1 MAKKSK
7 ASGKSSST
15 GMASGSDVQTMTFNK
30 GLYKDYDEVFFP
42 EGAWFHARNAV
53 NNTNE
58 GELGTLSS
66 EKSNLN
72 CANAPY
78 TIIGAVYMYGTTWSI
93 FSTNN
98 TNSEIGLFDTS
109 KCGNAT
115 AYTKVV
121 NDKCLQFNT
130 DFLITGAAKENFD
143 CTWQVYFA
151 DNTNPDRS
159 INVDNVPYLQD
170 CTTDASGC
178 VTCVDLPQ
186 LNCNA
191 ILLNKISHS
200 PCIDITVGTTGG
212 TLMNGS
218 YFAVI
223 AYAVNG
229 VKATDYFPPSNVA
242 GVFNHSNLQG
252 SLDLEF
258 SNLDTDNYDEFELV
272 IVKMVA
278 GNTAAQRV
286 GVYSTRIS
294 HIGIDNLEESLPTVA
309 VKLIPFR
316 GIDYDKSESMVSIGD
331 NLFRIGPTSK
341 FDFNYQPFANQIH
354 TSWNMVE
361 YPQDYYE
368 KGGTNTGYMRDEQYA
383 FWIRWVYQDGS
394 VSSSYHIPGRAKEF
408 NREWDGINEYVT
420 TNADAYEPLEDID
433 PYVPKRWQVYNTAYY
448 TSLTPQVLADGG
460 VVIAKGKMG
469 YWESSERYVDDMPM
483 VWNATYNPTWSGT
496 TNTDYDLCG
505 KAIRHHK
512 MPADL
517 IYLFNGSQTGS
528 IVDFLTHTRTNAEGS
543 AIGIRLLGVEFSN
556 IKTPVDNAGNII
568 PGVVGYEILRS
579 SRVGNKT
586 VIAKG
591 LLNNMRTYRLQSITG
606 GDTNDAQIG
615 LFQNYPY
622 NPLYIDPAL
631 SARELPGGPGD
642 APPEYEPYSGTVN
655 NPSQEPPVGPDGIG
669 FYRQDIFTFH
679 SPETNFRNP
688 YLAPIELKLYAE
700 SSYPTGDGRV
710 AKGSWEPA
718 PGHPKQK
725 LFTDLAF
732 IVAALTG
739 IAEAIVLKVA
749 GKKTEGFE
757 SLASLNAAASA
768 GNIALAN
775 TGYIP
780 LNIAGS
786 SIANLLTIGAGTGA
800 LDSAALSTQASYAA
814 EAALLAGYTGGRYK
828 KQIEQPD
835 LQSLPKV
842 LRVASGIV
850 LTGQYFS
857 QGMGVAMDIIKS
869 LVKYRHYA
877 WRYLAHADLHHYW
890 KGNAVWGNTRR
901 RIDKSLYLDPTY
913 QNFLVPN
920 LPASARQFKINN
932 MYRHRTVALHIGYGD
947 GTVSTIQNPF
957 IPDNTAQTI
966 GSYYGGALNNPNYHG
981 PNEPW
986 DHEKDP
992 RTEIYTRPSCYY
1004 AGLKVRM
1011 DNQYSQVQSVR
1022 QIPIPCRE
1030 IVNNNQAITAKRIY
1044 SSTTL
1049 FGGDTYV
1056 GRYTEKNTFFY
1067 FYDWLYNVPDG
1078 TEFNYRDYYMVGYP
1092 RYWADFTEFEPQG
1105 FITSVFQSLNNT
1117 NNWLLPSNLAHL
1129 DRGAGVELF
1138 TNPEDIQG
1146 GAGSEPDVS
1155 GGVSTETT
1163 YTTEL
1168 NPNFIPYQPID
1179 CIIDQDPN
1187 SPTFQLPLPGGN
1199 CPLITV
1205 SSTSISSDYS
1215 NYGALGEEDESG
1227 ASLSPSKFR
1236 FALKNAYFYL
1246 FNSSIRDFF
1255 VESEINLAYRD
1266 WDNEPARRHYDA
1278 YSYTD
1283 LPEMFNTQ
1291 IIKVGNYYRYDYSLS
1306 NTSLFSNFISWGKM
1320 QETYYDPY
1328 VSASCYVSLPNRI
1341 IYSLPSSTSPRDTW
1355 DVYLTNDY
1363 QDYNTKP
1370 ITIKSINKTGFAI
1383 LFSDGS
1389 PLMYAGQDVLQT
1401 DLNLKIVLGDGGLFA
1416 TPPQSVTNTEIA
1428 NQYGAC
1434 QNKFS
1439 AVNTPF
1445 GLFWMSQSQGKIFN
1459 IGQGLDEVSNNGL
1472 KWWFSWYLPYRLTQD
1487 FPDFELIDNP
1497 VIGIGCQSVFD
1508 NDDQI
1513 LYFSKKD
1520 YKLKDVTPTPLVYAG
1535 SNIFNTVINGRPTR
1549 VNIYLGDPLY
1559 FDDCSWTVSY
1569 DPKQKYWV
1577 SFHDWH
1583 PDLSLTAPIDFYT
1596 TKGSGIWRHNYRS
1609 DDYCNFYGTYYPL
1622 EVDYIAQ
1629 TGQLVNTTRSVEYIM
1644 EAYKFAANGIDSYHV
1659 LDENFDHAII
1669 YNSEQVSGML
1679 NLFIKPKEN
1688 PFAMLNYP
1696 VINANS
1702 IDILFSKEEQK
1713 YRFNQFW
1720 DITRDRGEYTVGG
1733 VLVQQPIFSTQ
1744 ENGYIR
1750 DLNVNNLDYNKM
1762 PMQRKKF
1769 RHYYNHVVLI
1779 KNECRDKLMTIKIA
1793 NNKLLNSPR

>member
-7 ASGKSSST
+7 ASGKGSSA
-15 GMASGSDVQTMTFNK
+15 GMASGSDIQTMTFNK

-98 TNSEIGLFDTS
+98 TQSEIGLFDTA

-151 DNTNPDRS
+151 DNKNPDRS
-159 INVDNVPYLQD
+159 INVDRVPYLQD

-178 VTCVDLPQ
+178 VTCVDKTQ
-186 LNCNA
+186 LDCNA
-191 ILLNKISHS
+191 ILLNRISHS
-200 PCIDITVGTTGG
+200 PCINVTTGTTGG
-212 TLMNGS
+212 TLINGS

-223 AYAVNG
+223 AYAING

-272 IVKMVA
+272 IVKMIA

-286 GVYSTRIS
+286 GIYSTRIS
-294 HIGIDNLEESLPTVA
+294 HIGIDNLEESLPTVS

-316 GIDYDKSESMVSIGD
+316 GIDYDKSESMFAIGD

-341 FDFNYQPFANQIH
+341 FDFNYQPFANQIQ
-354 TSWNMVE
+354 TTWKMVE
-361 YPQDYYE
+361 YPADYYE

-394 VSSSYHIPGRAKEF
+394 VSSSYHIPGRVKEF
-408 NREWDGINEYVT
+408 NREWDGVNDYVT
-420 TNADAYEPLEDID
+420 TNNDAYEPLEAVD
-433 PYVPKRWQVYNTAYY
+433 PYIPKRWQVYNTAYY
-448 TSLTPQVLADGG
+448 NNLTLEALPDGG
-460 VVIAKGKMG
+460 VVTASGKMG

-483 VWNATYNPTWSGT
+483 VWNATYNPGWSGT
-496 TNTDYDLCG
+496 SNTDYDLCG
-505 KAIRHHK
+505 KPIRHHK

-517 IYLFNGSQTGS
+517 IYLFNGSQVGS
-528 IVDFLTHTRTNAEGS
+528 IVDFLTHTRTDADGNA
-543 AIGIRLLGVEFSN
+543 IRIRLLGVEFSN

-591 LLNNMRTYRLQSITG
+591 LLNNMRTYRLNNLAG
-606 GDTNDAQIG
+606 GNTDGSQIG

-622 NPLYIDPAL
+622 NPLYADPAI
-631 SARELPGGPGD
+631 SVEEMEGGPGD
-642 APPEYEPYSGTVN
+642 DANLYSGSVN
-655 NPSQEPPVGPDGIG
+655 WPAGDIPYPDNIG
-669 FYRQDIFTFH
+669 NYRQDIFTFH

-700 SSYPTGDGRV
+700 ASKPGPNGNV
-710 AKGSWEPA
+710 AEGFWTPV
-718 PGHPKQK
+718 PGHPKGK
-725 LFTDLAF
+725 LLTDLAF
-732 IVAALTG
+732 IVGALTG
-739 IAEAIVLKVA
+739 IAEALVLKLA
-749 GKKTEGFE
+749 GKKKTSFE
-757 SLASLNAAASA
+757 SLGALTAAAAAANAGLGTSA
-768 GNIALAN
+768 
-775 TGYIP
+775 YIP
-780 LNIAGS
+780 LNVAGS
-786 SIANLLTIGAGTGA
+786 SLANIAALIAGTNGLDAPINYA
-800 LDSAALSTQASYAA
+800 LANFAA
-814 EAALLAGYTGGRYK
+814 ESALVTGYNGGRYK
-828 KQIEQPD
+828 KEVEGSD
-835 LQSLPKV
+835 LSALPKI
-842 LRVASGIV
+842 LRIASGIV

-857 QGMGVAMDIIKS
+857 QGMGVALDIIKS
-869 LVKYRHYA
+869 LVKYRQYA
-877 WRYLAHADLHHYW
+877 WRYLAHANLHNYW
-890 KGNAVWGNTRR
+890 RGKAVFGNTRR
-901 RIDKSLYLDPTY
+901 RIDKSLYLDPTF
-913 QNFLVPN
+913 QNFFVPN
-920 LPASARQFKINN
+920 STTQFKINN
-932 MYRHRTVALHIGYGD
+932 MYRHRTVALHIGYGN
-947 GTVSTIQNPF
+947 GTASTIENPSV
-957 IPDNTAQTI
+957 PDNTAQTI
-966 GSYYGGALNNPNYHG
+966 GSFYGDALTDPNYNG
-981 PNEPW
+981 DDEPW
-986 DHEKDP
+986 DHDKDP
-992 RTEIYTRPSCYY
+992 TKSIYTVPSCYY

-1022 QIPIPCRE
+1022 QIPIPCRK
-1030 IVNNNQAITAKRIY
+1030 IVNNNKAITTKGLY
-1044 SSTTL
+1044 ESETL

-1067 FYDWLYNVPDG
+1067 FYDWMYNVPDG
-1078 TEFNYRDYYMVGYP
+1078 TEFNYRDYYMIGYP

-1105 FITSVFQSLNNT
+1105 FLASIFQNITNT
-1117 NNWLLPSNLAHL
+1117 DAWNLPSNLAHL
-1129 DRGAGVELF
+1129 DRGVGGNAFEGIADV
-1138 TNPEDIQG
+1138 QG
-1146 GAGSEPDVS
+1146 GTTPEEEQDPADINTTV
-1155 GGVSTETT
+1155 T
-1163 YTTEL
+1163 YTWEAQQ
-1168 NPNFIPYQPID
+1168 NPNFNFLQPVMCNFIAD
-1179 CIIDQDPN
+1179 TGNGVPQ
-1187 SPTFQLPLPGGN
+1187 FQGPN
-1199 CPLITV
+1199 CPTIIVITG
-1205 SSTSISSDYS
+1205 SSTDTDVSVDFSSYENADS
-1215 NYGALGEEDESG
+1215 ESFG
-1227 ASLSPSKFR
+1227 TGFNASKFR

-1246 FNSSIRDFF
+1246 FNSSIRDFY

-1266 WDNEPARRHYDA
+1266 WDNEPARRHYDEN
-1278 YSYTD
+1278 SYTD
-1283 LPEMFNTQ
+1283 LNEMFDTQ
-1291 IIKVGNYYRYDYSLS
+1291 IIKVGNYYKYDYSLS

-1341 IYSLPSSTSPRDTW
+1341 IYSVPSSSSPRDTW
-1355 DVYLTNDY
+1355 DTYLTNDY

-1497 VIGIGCQSVFD
+1497 VTGIGCQSVFD

-1520 YKLKDVTPTPLVYAG
+1520 YKLKDVTPTGLVYAY
-1535 SNIFNTVINGRPTR
+1535 SNVFHPVINGKASK
-1549 VNIYLGDPLY
+1549 VAIYLGDPLY
-1559 FDDCSWTVSY
+1559 FDNCSWTVSY

-1609 DDYCNFYGTYYPL
+1609 DDYCNFYGTYYPF
-1622 EVDYIAQ
+1622 EIDYIAQ
-1629 TGQLVNTTRSVEYIM
+1629 TGQLVNTTRNVEYIM
-1644 EAYKFAANGIDSYHV
+1644 EAYKFAPNGIDAYHV

>member
-7 ASGKSSST
+7 ASGKSSSA
-15 GMASGSDVQTMTFNK
+15 GMTSGSDIQTMTFNK
-30 GLYKDYDEVFFP
+30 GLYKDYDEVYFP

-58 GELGTLSS
+58 GELGTLSN

-78 TIIGAVYMYGTTWSI
+78 TIIGAVYMYGTTWAI

-98 TNSEIGLFDTS
+98 TQSEIGLFDTA
-109 KCGNAT
+109 KCGNND

-143 CTWQVYFA
+143 CTWQLYFA
-151 DNTNPDRS
+151 DNTNPDRT
-159 INVDNVPYLQD
+159 INVDRVPYLQD

-178 VTCVDLPQ
+178 ITCVDKTQ
-186 LNCNA
+186 LDCNA
-191 ILLNKISHS
+191 ILLNKITHS
-200 PCIDITVGTTGG
+200 PCIDISVGTTGG
-212 TLMNGS
+212 TLANGS

-223 AYAVNG
+223 AYTVNG

-252 SLDLEF
+252 SLDLEL
-258 SNLDTDNYDEFELV
+258 SNLDTDNYEEFELI

-294 HIGIDNLEESLPTVA
+294 HIGIDNLEESLPTIA

-316 GIDYDKSESMVSIGD
+316 GVDYDKSESMVSIGD

-341 FDFNYQPFANQIH
+341 FDFNYQPFANQIQA
-354 TSWNMVE
+354 TWKMVE
-361 YPQDYYE
+361 YPVDYYE
-368 KGGTNTGYMRDEQYA
+368 KGGTNVGYMRDEQYA

-394 VSSSYHIPGRAKEF
+394 VSSSYHIPGRVKEF
-408 NREWDGINEYVT
+408 NREWDGINDYVT
-420 TNADAYEPLEDID
+420 TNADAYEPLEAVD
-433 PYVPKRWQVYNTAYY
+433 PYTPKRWQVYNTAYY
-448 TSLTPQVLADGG
+448 NNLTLETLPDGG
-460 VVIAKGKMG
+460 VVTASGKMG

-483 VWNATYNPTWSGT
+483 VWNATYNPGWSGT

-505 KAIRHHK
+505 KPIRHHK

-517 IYLFNGSQTGS
+517 IYLFNGSQVGS
-528 IVDFLTHTRTNAEGS
+528 IVDFLTHTRTDADGNA
-543 AIGIRLLGVEFSN
+543 IRIRLLGVEFSN

-591 LLNNMRTYRLQSITG
+591 LLNNMRTYKLNNLAG
-606 GDTNDAQIG
+606 GNTDGSQIG

-622 NPLYIDPAL
+622 NPLYADPAITID
-631 SARELPGGPGD
+631 ETGGGAAD
-642 APPEYEPYSGTVN
+642 SETLYSGTVN
-655 NPSQEPPVGPDGIG
+655 DPAQDTVNPANIG

-700 SSYPTGDGRV
+700 ASKPGPNGNV
-710 AKGSWEPA
+710 AEGFWTPV
-718 PGHPKQK
+718 PGHPKGK
-725 LFTDLAF
+725 LLTDLAF
-732 IVAALTG
+732 IVGALTG
-739 IAEAIVLKVA
+739 IAEALVLKLA
-749 GKKTEGFE
+749 GKKKTSFE
-757 SLASLNAAASA
+757 SLGALTAAAAAANAGLGTSA
-768 GNIALAN
+768 
-775 TGYIP
+775 YIP
-780 LNIAGS
+780 LNVAGS
-786 SIANLLTIGAGTGA
+786 SLANIAALIAGTNGLDAPINYA
-800 LDSAALSTQASYAA
+800 LANFAA
-814 EAALLAGYTGGRYK
+814 ESALVTGYNGGRYK
-828 KQIEQPD
+828 KEVEGTD
-835 LQSLPKV
+835 LSALPKI
-842 LRVASGIV
+842 LRIASGIV

-857 QGMGVAMDIIKS
+857 QGMGVALDIIKS
-869 LVKYRHYA
+869 LVKYRQYA
-877 WRYLAHADLHHYW
+877 WRYLAHANLHNYW
-890 KGNAVWGNTRR
+890 KGEAVWGNTRR

-913 QNFLVPN
+913 QNFFVPN
-920 LPASARQFKINN
+920 STTQFKINN
-932 MYRHRTVALHIGYGD
+932 MYRHRTVALHIGYGN
-947 GTVSTIQNPF
+947 GTASTIENPKV
-957 IPDNTAQTI
+957 PDNTAQTI
-966 GSYYGGALNNPNYHG
+966 GSWYGDALLDTTG
-981 PNEPW
+981 DDAW
-986 DHEKDP
+986 DHDKDP
-992 RTEIYTRPSCYY
+992 LKSIYTVPSCYY

-1022 QIPIPCRE
+1022 QIPIPCRK
-1030 IVNNNQAITAKRIY
+1030 IVNDNKAITTKGIY
-1044 SSTTL
+1044 GSSTL

-1067 FYDWLYNVPDG
+1067 FYDWMYNVPDG
-1078 TEFNYRDYYMVGYP
+1078 TEFNYRDYYMIGYP

-1105 FITSVFQSLNNT
+1105 FIASVFQHLTNT
-1117 NNWLLPSNLAHL
+1117 DLWELPSNLAHL
-1129 DRGAGVELF
+1129 DRGAGGNAFEGIA
-1138 TNPEDIQG
+1138 DIQG
-1146 GAGSEPDVS
+1146 GTIPEEEQDPADINTTV
-1155 GGVSTETT
+1155 T
-1163 YTTEL
+1163 YTWEAQQ
-1168 NPNFIPYQPID
+1168 NPNFNIYQPIMCTYIAD
-1179 CIIDQDPN
+1179 TGNGVPQ
-1187 SPTFQLPLPGGN
+1187 FQGPN
-1199 CPLITV
+1199 CPTIIVITG
-1205 SSTSISSDYS
+1205 SSTDTDVSVDFSSYENADS
-1215 NYGALGEEDESG
+1215 QSFGTGFNA
-1227 ASLSPSKFR
+1227 AKFR

-1246 FNSSIRDFF
+1246 FNSSIRDFY

-1283 LPEMFNTQ
+1283 LNEMFDTQ
-1291 IIKVGNYYRYDYSLS
+1291 IIKVGNYYKYDYSLS
-1306 NTSLFSNFISWGKM
+1306 NTTLFSNFISWGKM

-1328 VSASCYVSLPNRI
+1328 VSASCYVNLPNRI
-1341 IYSLPSSTSPRDTW
+1341 IYSLPSSTSPKDTW

-1370 ITIKSINKTGFAI
+1370 ITIKSINKTGFAV
-1383 LFSDGS
+1383 LFTDGS
-1389 PLMYAGQDVLQT
+1389 PLMYAGQDTLNT
-1401 DLNLKIVLGDGGLFA
+1401 DLNTKIVLGDGGLFA

-1439 AVNTPF
+1439 AANTPF

-1497 VIGIGCQSVFD
+1497 VTGIGCQTVFD

-1520 YKLKDVTPTPLVYAG
+1520 YNLRLDAPTGLVYAY
-1535 SNIFNTVINGRPTR
+1535 SNIFHPVINGKATK

-1559 FDDCSWTVSY
+1559 FENASWTVSY

-1583 PDLSLTAPIDFYT
+1583 PDLSMTAPIDFYT
-1596 TKGSGIWRHNYRS
+1596 TKGAGIWRHNYRS
-1609 DDYCNFYGTYYPL
+1609 DDYCNFYGQYFPF
-1622 EVDYIAQ
+1622 EIDYIAQ
-1629 TGQLVNTTRSVEYIM
+1629 TGQLVNTTRNIEYIM
-1644 EAYKFAANGIDSYHV
+1644 EAYKFASNGMDSYHV

-1679 NLFIKPKEN
+1679 NLFLKPKEN
-1688 PFAMLNYP
+1688 PFAMLTYP
-1696 VINANS
+1696 IINANS

-1720 DITRDRGEYTVGG
+1720 DITRDRGEYTTGG

-1779 KNECRDKLMTIKIA
+1779 KNESRDKLMTLKIA